1 MNIIFFSN
9 GIFSLNT
16 IIELISSNH
25 YLQAIVT
32 NKDKKS
38 GRGQNLKESVLAKF
52 AKDNNIPVFKVSNF
66 NNRNFINSLVKLKPE
81 LFITI
86 SYRILP
92 DYIHS
97 LPKYGSINIHT
108 SILPDY
114 RGAAPIQRSLMDGKE
129 YLGLSS
135 FYLNDKIDGGD
146 IINNKKIMINN
157 KITYGEA
164 YELLSKK
171 SATFTLE
178 TINKIKKGFTGIKQE
193 NNKTTYAK
201 KISKNE
207 YLINLDND
215 SKIVHDK
222 IRALTPPGC
231 FIYFNKRKVKLLNTF
246 FVTETLPVGTFIFK
260 DNKLIIGCKKGS
272 LEVANIQFEGKK
284 VIDSNDFSN
293 MNFNK
298 NLTFS
303 SVL

>member
-16 IIELISSNH
+16 ISELISSNH
-25 YLQAIVT
+25 HLQAIVT

-38 GRGQNLKESVLAKF
+38 GRGQKLKESVLAKF
-52 AKDNNIPVFKVSNF
+52 AKDNKIPVFKVSDF
-66 NNRNFINSLVKLKPE
+66 NNINFINSLVKFKPE

-92 DYIHS
+92 DYIYS

-108 SILPDY
+108 SILPEY

-135 FYLNDKIDGGD
+135 FYLNNKIDGGD
-146 IINNKKIMINN
+146 IINSKKIMINN

-164 YELLSKK
+164 YELLSKN
-171 SATFTLE
+171 SASFTLE
-178 TINKIKKGFTGIKQE
+178 TINIIKKGFTGIKQE

-201 KISKNE
+201 KISKNV

-231 FIYFNKRKVKLLNTF
+231 FIYFNKRKVKLFNTF
-246 FVTETLPVGTFIFK
+246 FVIESLPVGTFRFK

-284 VIDSNDFSN
+284 VIDSNDFKN
-293 MNFNK
+293 MNENK
-298 NLTFS
+298 NLIFS
-303 SVL
+303 SIL